1 MLNGIG
7 QGDFFLSI
15 KGIAVKLVRRIPSAL
30 LYLFMKMVWFIQ
42 LMYQVKNVMFISKI
56 LTDLCVISKTQ
67 ERKNAFAEIVFST
80 LEVKKY

>member
-1 MLNGIG
+1 M
-7 QGDFFLSI
+7 D
-15 KGIAVKLVRRIPSAL
+15 
-30 LYLFMKMVWFIQ
+30 
-42 LMYQVKNVMFISKI
+42 QVKNVMFISKI